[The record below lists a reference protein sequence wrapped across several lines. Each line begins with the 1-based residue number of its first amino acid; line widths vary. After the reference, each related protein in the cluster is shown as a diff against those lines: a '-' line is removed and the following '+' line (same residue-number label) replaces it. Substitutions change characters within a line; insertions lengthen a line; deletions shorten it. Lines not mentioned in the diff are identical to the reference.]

1 MFGLAVFGTPKSPK
15 TIETELCSHSWKS
28 ELFHLL
34 FGGILPRSFAAL
46 SAPRNRASAIDVIS
60 NRVFVEPLPVG
71 YPTEYWVKKDLYLA
85 NSLYWCSNYLCFL
98 SAGVIFPRSRKSQ
111 ISYPCCDLQPSW
123 YNAPCWRCARAVEW
137 GGLENRCSLR
147 ATVGSNPTL
156 SASSGAW

>member
-15 TIETELCSHSWKS
+15 TLEPELCSQRWKS
-28 ELFHLL
+28 ELLHLL

-85 NSLYWCSNYLCFL
+85 NSLYWCSNYLRLL
-98 SAGVIFPRSRKSQ
+98 SATVTRVATFSLHGIMPPVGEVPERLNGAVSKTVVVFGLPWVRIP
-111 ISYPCCDLQPSW
+111 PSPPVAAHGRPH
-123 YNAPCWRCARAVEW
+123 AP
-137 GGLENRCSLR
+137 L
-147 ATVGSNPTL
+147 
-156 SASSGAW
+156 